1 LFDKEKFVYEPGMP
15 RLSSL
20 EGVLW
25 AVNIGLTLLL
35 ATRLW
40 TSGLSAI
47 YRAFQFF
54 LVFSFLRGGVPAV
67 FPMTRAQ
74 YGNFYAFTE
83 IASLIFYFLVTLEI
97 YARVF
102 EKFPGIESFSRWALS
117 GFLALSMVLAMVTLY
132 PDVASRPNPTPL
144 DYLLIIER
152 GVLSGLVFLILMM
165 SLFLSWYPIVLAR
178 NIVVH
183 SLLFAVYFTTKAG
196 VFLLQ
201 NMADHI
207 LMIRTVNLVVFTLG
221 NVCML
226 LWMVFL
232 RPQGSPAHRP
242 VAAHQFHAVAPASG
256 LTPRPDRK

>member
-1 LFDKEKFVYEPGMP
+1 MP

-25 AVNIGLTLLL
+25 AVNIGFTLLL
-35 ATRLW
+35 AARLW
-40 TSGLSAI
+40 ISGLSAI
-47 YRAFQFF
+47 YRAFQCF
-54 LVFSFLRGGVPAV
+54 LLFSFLRGCIPAIL
-67 FPMTRAQ
+67 PMTRSQ

-102 EKFPGIESFSRWALS
+102 QKFPGIESFSRWALS
-117 GFLALSMVLAMVTLY
+117 GFLAVSMVLAMVTLY

-165 SLFLSWYPIVLAR
+165 SLFLSWYPVVLAR
-178 NIVVH
+178 NIVIH

-201 NMADHI
+201 NMAPDHI
-207 LMIRTVNLVVFTLG
+207 MMIRTVNLAVFTLG
-221 NVCML
+221 NICML
-226 LWMVFL
+226 LWMILL
-232 RPQGSPAHRP
+232 RRQGEKTEVKVGYRWDQEEEERLIGQLRRINSTLSRPHR
-242 VAAHQFHAVAPASG
+242 
-256 LTPRPDRK
+256 D